1 MSVWVH
7 LERWGGLPVHWL
19 ETPVDLA
26 AASPELRSLWAIS
39 PSPKPTTWAEV
50 GAAGPQADQVAWG
63 SATAYGSD
71 FSYTEVFEGFLQA
84 VDTTRVRS
92 LVLGY
97 WGKSILSEEPANLP
111 AELLCAHAD
120 RFPALRSLFVGHIT
134 SDQHEISWIPRGDV
148 TQVLLAFPELEE
160 LTYRFGQRSRRD
172 EPSDVL
178 RPIRHARLRRLTLQT
193 GGLPAHVP
201 GAIAACDFPALEH
214 LDVWLGVEFYGGDAT
229 TRDLDTLLVGD
240 SLPRLRHLGMMNSEI
255 QDDIAAALAA
265 APIVARLASL
275 DLSMGTLGDAGVEAL
290 LTGQPLTHLQNLTV
304 KHHFVS
310 DAMTR
315 RLRDHLE
322 PAGVEVTMPDANE
335 LYDWLIDDGQ
345 DGRYT
350 QVSE

>member
-1 MSVWVH
+1 MSVWEY
-7 LERWGGLPVHWL
+7 LDRWGGLPVHWL
-19 ETPVDLA
+19 ETPVDPE
-26 AASPELRSLWAIS
+26 AASPQLRNIWAMS

-50 GAAGPQADQVAWG
+50 GAAGPRADQVAWG
-63 SATAYGSD
+63 LATTYDSD

-111 AELLCAHAD
+111 AELLCTHAD

-148 TQVLLAFPELEE
+148 TPVLESFPELEE

-178 RPIRHARLRRLTLQT
+178 RPVRHARLRRLTLQT

-229 TRDLDTLLVGD
+229 ARDLDALLVGGN
-240 SLPRLRHLGMMNSEI
+240 LPRLRHLGVMNSEI

-290 LTGQPLTHLQNLTV
+290 LTGQPLTHLQSLTV

-310 DAMTR
+310 ESMAR

-322 PAGVEVTMPDANE
+322 PAGVEVSMPDANE
-335 LYDWLIDDGQ
+335 PYDWLVDDGQ

>member
-1 MSVWVH
+1 MGVGKY
-7 LERWGGLPVHWL
+7 LEYWGGLPVHWL
-19 ETPVDLA
+19 EAPVDLE
-26 AASPELRSLWAIS
+26 AASPEMRNLLTMS
-39 PSPKPTTWAEV
+39 PNSRPTTWAEV
-50 GAAGPQADQVAWG
+50 GAAAPRADRVAWG
-63 SATAYGSD
+63 LATAYDSD
-71 FSYTEVFEGFLQA
+71 VSYTEVFEGFLQA

-92 LVLGY
+92 LLLGY
-97 WGKSILSEEPANLP
+97 WGKGILSREPANLP

-148 TQVLLAFPELEE
+148 TQVLESFPELEE
-160 LTYRFGQRSRRD
+160 LTYRFGQRSNRD

-178 RPIRHARLRRLTLQT
+178 RPVRHERLRRLTLET

-229 TRDLDTLLVGD
+229 VRDLDALLVGA

-255 QDDIAAALAA
+255 QNDIATALAA

-275 DLSMGTLGDAGVEAL
+275 DLSMGTLSDAGVEAL

-304 KHHFVS
+304 EHHFVS
-310 DAMTR
+310 ESMAR
-315 RLRDHLE
+315 RLRDLLE
-322 PAGVEVTMPDANE
+322 SAGVEVTMPAAEE
-335 LYDWLIDDGQ
+335 LYDWLIDEGQ
-345 DGRYT
+345 EGRYT